1 MIENIRILTR
11 IKKYKN
17 PSKLIISVYLR
28 EGVYSGANNRFLN
41 LCEHDVASN
50 FTFIS
55 ESKIK
60 RDNHF
65 RIKRPKSIISRIIY
79 LTIIQIIFRQSKII
93 FDSPFLIKN
102 KNHFLLVH
110 DPAGLFRNLRRNNLI
125 KSKIFYLV
133 LAFHKNFVVVSHY
146 TKNVLLRILPKSKII
161 VSYNGTKKI
170 EVIKKDKK
178 RDIDFLILSSGE
190 KHKRDYEL
198 LEIIKSSF
206 SYNKIVLI
214 GSKFGSLRNS
224 KIDVFKNVTEN
235 ELSNLYIRTKFY
247 CSFSRIEGFGIP
259 IIESLLHGCNLIISN
274 IPVYEEII
282 SKFPNK
288 IKRMIHLLPVKIKSD
303 SSERPTDLKYHE
315 IELTLKEDFSWNF
328 ILKKLK
334 IDLEKNK

>member
-1 MIENIRILTR
+1 MIENIRKLIK

-17 PSKLIISVYLR
+17 PSILIISVYLR

-41 LCEHDVASN
+41 LCEHDVNSN

-60 RDNHF
+60 RANHY
-65 RIKRPKSIISRIIY
+65 RIKRPKGIIHRIIY
-79 LTIIQIIFRQSKII
+79 LTIIQIIFWQSKII

-110 DPAGLFRNLRRNNLI
+110 DPAGLFKNLRRNNLI

-133 LAFHKNFVVVSHY
+133 LAFHNNFVVVSHY
-146 TKNVLLRILPKSKII
+146 TKNVLHRILPKSKII
-161 VSYNGTKKI
+161 VSYNG
-170 EVIKKDKK
+170 IKKLEIIKKVEK

-198 LEIIKSSF
+198 LEIINSYF
-206 SYNKIVLI
+206 SYNKIVII
-214 GSKFGSLRNS
+214 GSKFESLRNS
-224 KIDVFKNVTEN
+224 KIDVFKNVSEN
-235 ELSNLYIRTKFY
+235 ELSNLYLRTRFY
-247 CSFSRIEGFGIP
+247 CSYSRIEGFGIP

-282 SKFPNK
+282 SKFPNR
-288 IKRMIHLLPVKIKSD
+288 IKKMIHLLPVKRKSD
-303 SSERPTDLKYHE
+303 NRRRPTDLKYHE
-315 IELTLKEDFSWNF
+315 MELTLNEDFSWSI

-334 IDLEKNK
+334 LDLEKNN